1 MLVCNLQSE
10 CREIE
15 FQMNFYEFIWVFSF
29 EIPILMNQTVDSD
42 TNVKINFIL
51 FQTWTVH
58 LWLKDNIRIR
68 FKVLY

>member
-10 CREIE
+10 SREIE

-51 FQTWTVH
+51 FQTWTVR